1 MTSSMLDATVY
12 ADLYHGFLTQVFFT
26 YLIINW
32 TLLHEQCVTEPGPF
46 LAGSGSRL
54 LKSLQSKNIN
64 LTVDFKKFISK
75 AFRAVK
81 K

>member
-32 TLLHEQCVTEPGPF
+32 TLLHEQCGGAGFF
-46 LAGSGSRL
+46 LTGSGSRL

-64 LTVDFKKFISK
+64 LTVDFKKICISK
-75 AFRAVK
+75 ALRAVK